1 MKLDEALDHGAP
13 PIIAILRGIRPDEAL
28 AVAGA
33 LIEAG
38 IGIIEVPLNSAQAFE
53 SIRSIQH
60 AFGKRACIGA
70 GTVLDS
76 EAVAGLA
83 ATGADLM
90 VTPNTVPALITQALA
105 AGLTPVPGFVTPT
118 EAFAAI
124 AAGARHLKLFPSSAF
139 TPAYLK
145 AICEVMPK
153 HVCVWAVG
161 GTGAANLGPWLA
173 AGSRGI
179 GVGSALFRPGDAAA
193 VVATRAGELV
203 AAWKGLVEKPK

>member
-38 IGIIEVPLNSAQAFE
+38 IGIIEVPLNSPQAFD
-53 SIRSIQH
+53 SIRTIQH
-60 AFGKRACIGA
+60 AFGQQACIGA

-90 VTPNTVPALITQALA
+90 VTPNTVPVLITQALA

-124 AAGARHLKLFPSSAF
+124 AAGARQLKLFPCSAF
-139 TPAYLK
+139 SPSYLK
-145 AICEVMPK
+145 AICEVLPR

-161 GTGAANLGPWLA
+161 GTGAANLGQWLA
-173 AGSRGI
+173 AGARGI
-179 GVGSALFRPGDAAA
+179 GVGGGLYRPGDDADTVAARA
-193 VVATRAGELV
+193 VELV
-203 AAWKGLVEKPK
+203 SAWREFSEASQ